1 MKPLRKLLDKMKP
14 TFSKGGKLGAFH
26 SAFDAVETLLF
37 VPNKVTKVGSH
48 IRDSIDMKRTM
59 TVVIIALVPAL
70 LFGMW
75 NTGYQHFLSIG
86 QEVAFWPTFWFGFL
100 KMLPL
105 IIVSYVVGLGIEIAF
120 AQARKHEVNEGFF
133 VSGML
138 IPLIM
143 PIDVPLWMVAVAT
156 AFAVIIGKEI
166 FGGTGMNIFN
176 PALLARAFVFF
187 AYPSHISG
195 DKVWVE
201 GLSGGQGVIDGF
213 SGATPLALAGNG
225 VGETAKSMGFD
236 QFMDQLPS
244 AHDLFMGFIPGSIGE
259 TSKIAILIGAII
271 LIYAGIAS
279 WKVMVSGVV
288 GVLLTGLLLNWL
300 APDPTGGNP
309 NYYMMMPAYYHLLM
323 GGFAFGIVFMATDP
337 VTAAQTE
344 RGKWICGLLIG
355 VMVVIIRVFNPAYPE
370 GTMLVILFA
379 NLMAPLIDHYV
390 VEGNIKRR
398 LKRVKK
404 AVAKS

>member
-26 SAFDAVETLLF
+26 STFDAFETFLF
-37 VPNKVTKVGSH
+37 VPKTTTKVGSH
-48 IRDSIDMKRTM
+48 IRDSIDLKRTM
-59 TVVIIALVPAL
+59 SVVILALVPAL

-75 NTGYQHFLSIG
+75 NTGYQHFLSMG
-86 QEVAFWPTFWFGFL
+86 QEVTFWQNVWFGFL

-105 IIVSYVVGLGIEIAF
+105 IVVSYVVGLGIEFAF
-120 AQARKHEVNEGFF
+120 AQKRGHEVNEGFL

-143 PIDVPLWMVAVAT
+143 PIDVPLWMVAIAT
-156 AFAVIIGKEI
+156 AFAVIIGKEV

-187 AYPSHISG
+187 AYPSRISG
-195 DKVWVE
+195 DKVWIE
-201 GLSGGQGVIDGF
+201 GLSKGEGIIDGF
-213 SGATPLALAGNG
+213 SGATPLAIAGSG
-225 VGETAKSMGFD
+225 VGESAKSMGFD

-244 AHDLFMGFIPGSIGE
+244 VQDLFMGFIPGSIGE
-259 TSKIAILIGAII
+259 VSKVAILLGAVI
-271 LIYAGIAS
+271 LILTGIAS
-279 WKVMVSGVV
+279 WKIMVSGVV
-288 GVLLTGLLLNWL
+288 GVLATGLLLNWL
-300 APDPTGGNP
+300 APDAAGESP

-337 VTAAQTE
+337 VSAAQTE
-344 RGKWICGLLIG
+344 RGKWIYGLLIG

-379 NLMAPLIDHYV
+379 NLMAPLIDYYV

>member
-1 MKPLRKLLDKMKP
+1 MKSLRNLFDKMKP

-26 SAFDAVETLLF
+26 SAFDAVETLFF
-37 VPNKVTKVGSH
+37 VPNEVTKVGSH

-59 TVVIIALVPAL
+59 TVVIIALFPAL

-86 QEVAFWPTFWFGFL
+86 QESTLSQNFWYGFL

-105 IIVSYVVGLGIEIAF
+105 IVVSYAVGLTIEIAF
-120 AQARKHEVNEGFF
+120 AQSRKHEVNEGFF

-143 PIDVPLWMVAVAT
+143 PIDVPLWMLALAT
-156 AFAVIIGKEI
+156 AFAVIIGKEV

-187 AYPSHISG
+187 AYPSHMSG
-195 DKVWVE
+195 DKVWVADLAKGE
-201 GLSGGQGVIDGF
+201 GIIDGF
-213 SGATPLALAGNG
+213 SGATPLAIANTG
-225 VGETAKSMGFD
+225 VGESAKAMTFD
-236 QFMDQLPS
+236 TFMDKLPS
-244 AHDLFMGFIPGSIGE
+244 ANDMFMGFIPGSIGE
-259 TSKIAILIGAII
+259 TSTIAILIGAVI
-271 LIYAGIAS
+271 LIYTGIAS
-279 WKVMVSGVV
+279 WKIMVSGVI
-288 GVLLTGLLLNWL
+288 GVLATGLLLNCL

-309 NYYMMMPAYYHLLM
+309 NYYMMLPAYYHLLM

-344 RGKWICGLLIG
+344 TGKWIYGLLIG
-355 VMVVIIRVFNPAYPE
+355 VMVVLIRVFNPAYPE
-370 GTMLVILFA
+370 GTMLIILFG
-379 NLMAPLIDHYV
+379 NLMAPLIDYYV
-390 VEGNIKRR
+390 VDGNIKRR
-398 LKRVKK
+398 LKRVKR
-404 AVAKS
+404 VATKP